1 MDLYYRLRPFFRD
14 LLSLDN
20 PFDESNPIQRGIKYS
35 NDAARD
41 SLLFG
46 IIGTAIFYFWLPN
59 PNLWISFVCTFGYLF
74 TYLFNYLKW
83 YRIAQASPWM
93 CSAISFFV
101 LSSIYGYESGFHYLN
116 IVILLAILFKHQDD
130 LLPTILP
137 IITMTI
143 CIVILYLTDFSLL
156 HYQLNP
162 AQLKI
167 VNNYCF
173 FSCLGSC
180 IFISINVFKEGER
193 KSKKILALKETEQKV
208 LRSQMNPHFIFNVL
222 NSIQSYILEN
232 NSEDAVR
239 FLGKFSQLIRKI
251 LQHSK
256 SSTISLADELS
267 ALELYLQLE
276 KFRLSQGLAY
286 EIVIDEAI
294 QPEKV
299 LIPPI
304 IFQPIVENAI
314 WHGIAP
320 CKRKGII
327 LITIQKK
334 ENIIVC
340 TIEDNGMGVIP
351 KKKDTKHESIGLA
364 NIKERLIHFS
374 EQHHTIAEM
383 DLYNNE
389 GRAGACLR
397 FSFPYIVKKI
407 ENSEKVPIFAIL

>member
-1 MDLYYRLRPFFRD
+1 MDLYHRLRPVFRD
-14 LLSLDN
+14 LIRLDN
-20 PFDESNPIQRGIKYS
+20 PFDESSPIQRGIKS
-35 NDAARD
+35 ANDAARD
-41 SLLFG
+41 SLFFG
-46 IIGTAIFYFWLPN
+46 IIGSLVFYFWLPN
-59 PNLWISFVCTFGYLF
+59 PYIWISFVCTLGYLC

-101 LSSIYGYESGFHYLN
+101 LSSIYGYDSGFHYLN

-130 LLPTILP
+130 ILPTVLP
-137 IITMTI
+137 IITLVV
-143 CIVILYLTDFSLL
+143 CVVILYLTDFSLF
-156 HYQLNP
+156 HWEFKP
-162 AQLKI
+162 EQLKI
-167 VNNYCF
+167 ANNYCF

-180 IFISINVFKEGER
+180 IFISINVLADAEKKR
-193 KSKKILALKETEQKV
+193 KKIVLLKEAEQKV

-239 FLGKFSQLIRKI
+239 FLGKFSQLIRKV

-256 SSTISLADELS
+256 SPTISLADELS

-276 KFRLSQGLAY
+276 KFRLSQGLVY
-286 EIVIDEAI
+286 EIIIDTAI
-294 QPEKV
+294 QPEKT

-320 CKRKGII
+320 CKRKGTI
-327 LITIQKK
+327 LINIQKK
-334 ENIIVC
+334 GNIIVC
-340 TIEDNGMGVIP
+340 TIEDNGMGIIP
-351 KKKDTKHESIGLA
+351 KKKDTKHESIGLT
-364 NIKERLIHFS
+364 NIKERLSHFAH
-374 EQHHTIAEM
+374 QHHTEAEIY
-383 DLYNNE
+383 LYNNE

-397 FSFPYIVKKI
+397 FSFPYIIKKT
-407 ENSEKVPIFAIL
+407 ENSEKVPFIAIF

>member
-1 MDLYYRLRPFFRD
+1 M
-14 LLSLDN
+14 
-20 PFDESNPIQRGIKYS
+20 QK
-35 NDAARD
+35 
-41 SLLFG
+41 
-46 IIGTAIFYFWLPN
+46 
-59 PNLWISFVCTFGYLF
+59 
-74 TYLFNYLKW
+74 
-83 YRIAQASPWM
+83 QALG
-93 CSAISFFV
+93 FFV
-101 LSSIYGYESGFHYLN
+101 LSSIYGYDSGFHYLY

-130 LLPTILP
+130 WLPTVLP
-137 IITMTI
+137 VITMVV
-143 CIVILYLTDFSLL
+143 CISILYLTDFSLL
-156 HYQLNP
+156 HYELTP

-180 IFISINVFKEGER
+180 IFISINVIKEGER

-256 SSTISLADELS
+256 SSTISLADELN

-276 KFRLSQGLAY
+276 KFRLSQGLEY
-286 EIVIDEAI
+286 EIVIDEAL
-294 QPEKV
+294 QPEKI

-327 LITIQKK
+327 LINIQKQQ
-334 ENIIVC
+334 NIIIC
-340 TIEDNGMGVIP
+340 NIEDNGMGLVS
-351 KKKDTKHESIGLA
+351 KQKDTKHESIGLA
-364 NIKERLIHFS
+364 NIKERLSHFAQ
-374 EQHHTIAEM
+374 QHHTVAEM

-389 GRAGACLR
+389 GKPGACLR
-397 FSFPYIVKKI
+397 FCFPHIVKKI
-407 ENSEKVPIFAIL
+407 ENSEKRTVSAIF